1 MKRLAANDI
10 AYRQLEWAVKEK
22 LILKGYTSKVKDNIF
37 KNELHPN
44 LSVFDFPLKLNT
56 DNKTAIPVF
65 FCHSCF
71 PFCHSCESRNLPG
84 YSLLRM
90 HSLSL

>member
-22 LILKGYTSKVKDNIF
+22 LILKGYTSRVKDNIF

-56 DNKTAIPVF
+56 DNKTAIPV
-65 FCHSCF
+65 S
-71 PFCHSCESRNLPG
+71 FCHSCESRNLPG